1 MRSLKERE
9 EINGYLFILPAILV
23 IFTFVLLPIG
33 YSIFL
38 SFFKVK
44 LLGGVQYDFTGLKN
58 YLTILTDER
67 AQIALWNTLKYVII
81 VVPTQT
87 LIALVLASILN
98 SGIKFQNGFRIIYFL
113 PTLTSSAALTL
124 IFMWMFSLDGF
135 MNQFIGWFGFAPKN
149 WLGDPR
155 VALNAIMVMNI
166 WSTVPY
172 FMTIYLAA
180 LQDIPRAQYEA
191 AEIDGASAIQKFL
204 YITVPNLKPITNFV
218 LIMGIIGTFQLFDQS
233 YIFSGGSGG
242 PSNATLTVVLLIYQY
257 AFRTMNT
264 IGYASSMAVV
274 LAIIIMIATIIARK
288 INREESLY

>member
-1 MRSLKERE
+1 MFSLKQKE
-9 EINGYLFILPAILV
+9 EINGYLFILPAIVV

-58 YLTILTDER
+58 YLTIVTDER
-67 AQIALWNTLKYVII
+67 AKIALWNTLKYVII

-87 LIALVLASILN
+87 MIALILASILN

-124 IFMWMFSLDGF
+124 IFMWMFSLEGF
-135 MNQFIGWFGFAPKN
+135 MNQFIGWLGFAPKN